1 MNTESLWS
9 PCGEAPVAPA
19 APATPVARHTA
30 AKAPLVIAFHASASS
45 ARQWRTLAAHLEPP
59 REAGTPAA
67 PGGRLIPIDL
77 HDHGVGPAWTTDGT
91 ARPPL
96 TLEDEATLVAPLL
109 AAAGRVGEGPQ
120 GHRGDRDTEGGVHLV
135 GHSYGGAVALKVASL
150 YPQHVRSL
158 VLYEPVAFRLLFDD
172 PASHA
177 ETAEALAV
185 TAHMQTRL
193 ERDDPEG
200 AARHF
205 IDYWSGSGT
214 WQAMP
219 APARAAVVE
228 RVPVVMQHFGALFN
242 ERQQAAAVSRLT
254 VPVHVLVGERTVA
267 TARRIA
273 QRLAALNSGVT
284 LEVLPG
290 LGHMGPVTHAEP
302 VAAHIARQVMRHLAR
317 PVEPRIVSPA
327 LSPARPSLVSPVVSP
342 AVAPAAPSIAP
353 QIDRPLR
360 PARPPRA
367 QPASPGTKPPLPS
380 PVSPAPVLRPRD
392 LSTVD

>member
-1 MNTESLWS
+1 MDTTALWS
-9 PCGEAPVAPA
+9 PCGEAPFVPHALQAPHA
-19 APATPVARHTA
+19 AS
-30 AKAPLVIAFHASASS
+30 KPLVIALHASASS
-45 ARQWRTLAAHLEPP
+45 ARQWRALAARLEQPHD
-59 REAGTPAA
+59 AGTPAT
-67 PGGRLIPIDL
+67 PGCRLLAVDL

-96 TLEDEATLVAPLL
+96 TLEDEATLLAPLL
-109 AAAGRVGEGPQ
+109 AAAGRVGEGL
-120 GHRGDRDTEGGVHLV
+120 RGADAASGGVHLV

-219 APARAAVVE
+219 ASARAGVIE
-228 RVPVVMQHFGALFN
+228 RVPAVMQHFGALFN
-242 ERQQAAAVSRLT
+242 ERQQAAAVSRLAM
-254 VPVHVLVGERTVA
+254 PVHVLVGERTVA

-273 QRLAALNSGVT
+273 QRLGALNAGITV
-284 LEVLPG
+284 EVLPD

-302 VAAHIARQVMRHLAR
+302 VAGHLARQVLRHVAPPIEMPGL
-317 PVEPRIVSPA
+317 PS
-327 LSPARPSLVSPVVSP
+327 RPSLP
-342 AVAPAAPSIAP
+342 APSSS
-353 QIDRPLR
+353 
-360 PARPPRA
+360 RA
-367 QPASPGTKPPLPS
+367 QPALPAAKPSFPS
-380 PVSPAPVLRPRD
+380 SVPPAPVPRPRD